1 MRLEPRPFGVRLAL
15 EHRTNLGQHALVQH
29 GVEARLDALAQPGAV
44 GSEQDSSEG
53 PGRGLAF
60 DGLPIAEGTAT
71 GEQDLPGAYMA
82 LAIARLELGADRR
95 IAFGEARA
103 ERLGAHRL
111 PVAVG
116 L

>member
-29 GVEARLDALAQPGAV
+29 GVEARLDALTQPGAV

-60 DGLPIAEGTAT
+60 DGLPIADGTAT
-71 GEQDLPGAYMA
+71 GEQDLPGAHMA
-82 LAIARLELGADRR
+82 GANAQAYLADARP
-95 IAFGEARA
+95 I
-103 ERLGAHRL
+103 
-111 PVAVG
+111 PVAR
-116 L
+116 